1 MILDFFRL
9 VVYMGKNNNPYLS
22 LIQINI
28 LGKTRQ
34 KEFASKFWG
43 LPVLLGGFDV
53 FVEGRQRKK
62 FKR

>member
-9 VVYMGKNNNPYLS
+9 VVYVRKNNNPYLS

-28 LGKTRQ
+28 SGKTIQ

-43 LPVLLGGFDV
+43 LPVLLAEV
-53 FVEGRQRKK
+53 HAHKK
-62 FKR
+62 IVV